1 MAALGLS
8 PALSHS
14 TPQPV
19 PLPNAQE
26 VTTRGEILPRQ
37 VVQMALA
44 SRPRVVAAR
53 LRVESLQAKAKASST
68 QDPLRLI
75 IGRGSD
81 AAPGATDNDLALSQ
95 SIDWFGRNRLAGAV
109 LRAEADIARADLRKV
124 QLEVQAEVLSLYN
137 DVVATEGKLAVAA
150 ELVNIAARLR
160 DAAKRRVDAGEAPE
174 VQLLRATIEWER
186 ASQVLELRQSEAAAT
201 LLRLK
206 GAVGPFTEGV
216 SLVFFSRSGESSLDL
231 AQTRP
236 DVLAFAAE
244 LRVTE
249 ERIRQERLA
258 TRPEIELQ
266 VRRSPWMESA
276 QVGLRLQVSVPILD
290 YGRNRR
296 NIEALRL
303 TQKAIE
309 KQREDALR
317 QAEAEF
323 KTLQVDRVAAAQQM
337 ERLERLIA
345 KAQELLRISERG
357 FETGAL
363 TLLESLE
370 AARALRDIEESLID
384 ARLRLAR
391 IDVALTTVQGHV
403 LEEGS

>member
-8 PALSHS
+8 PAVSHS
-14 TPQPV
+14 TPLPF
-19 PLPNAQE
+19 PLADAQE
-26 VTTRGEILPRQ
+26 VATRGEILPRHAIQ
-37 VVQMALA
+37 LALA
-44 SRPRVVAAR
+44 SRPRVAAAR
-53 LRVESLQAKAKASST
+53 LRVESLEAKAKASST
-68 QDPLRLI
+68 QDPLRLL

-109 LRAEADIARADLRKV
+109 VRAEADIARADLRKV

-137 DVVATEGKLAVAA
+137 DVVATEGKRSVAA
-150 ELVNIAARLR
+150 ELVKIATRLR
-160 DAAKRRVDAGEAPE
+160 DAAKRRVEAGEAPE
-174 VQLLRATIEWER
+174 VQLLRASIEWER
-186 ASQVLELRQSEAAAT
+186 ASQVLELRQSEAAAA
-201 LLRLK
+201 LMRLK

-216 SLVFFSRSGESSLDL
+216 SLVFFSWSGKSSPDL

-236 DVLAFAAE
+236 DLLAFTAE

-258 TRPEIELQ
+258 TRPEVELQ

-276 QVGLRLQVSVPILD
+276 QVGLRLQVSVPLVD
-290 YGRNRR
+290 YGRSRR
-296 NIEALRL
+296 NNESLRS
-303 TQKAIE
+303 TQKGLE

-317 QAEAEF
+317 LAAAELE
-323 KTLQVDRVAAAQQM
+323 TLQVDRAAAVQQI
-337 ERLERLIA
+337 ERLEQLIT

-357 FETGAL
+357 FEGGVL

-370 AARALRDIEESLID
+370 AARALRDIEESLLD
-384 ARLRLAR
+384 ARHRLAR
-391 IDVALTTVQGHV
+391 IDVALTTVQGHL

>member
-75 IGRGSD
+75 TGRGSD

-323 KTLQVDRVAAAQQM
+323 KTLQVDRAAAVLQI
-337 ERLERLIA
+337 ERLEQLIT

-357 FETGAL
+357 FEGGVL

-370 AARALRDIEESLID
+370 AARALREIEESLLD
-384 ARLRLAR
+384 ARHRLAR
-391 IDVALTTVQGHV
+391 IDVALLTAQGHL

>member
-391 IDVALTTVQGHV
+391 IDVALTTVQGHL